1 MRCFGARGALMITLT
16 DINRR
21 QHYLA
26 PTAIA
31 RVQEA
36 GTSSQWHGICAIV
49 HTFDGQVLEV
59 RERAVEIA
67 NEVRMMTRKVQD

>member
-1 MRCFGARGALMITLT
+1 MGDMMIELT

-21 QHYLA
+21 HHFLA
-26 PTAIA
+26 PSAISS
-31 RVQEA
+31 VQEA

-59 RERAVEIA
+59 RERASDIA
-67 NEVRMMTRKVQD
+67 QKLNMRRTE

>member
-1 MRCFGARGALMITLT
+1 MITLT

-26 PTAIA
+26 PSSIA

-36 GTSSQWHGICAIV
+36 GASSQWHGICAFV
-49 HTFDGQVLEV
+49 HTFDGQVIEV
-59 RERAVEIA
+59 RERADHIA
-67 NEVRMMTRKVQD
+67 LQLNMRRDE

>member
-1 MRCFGARGALMITLT
+1 MITLT

-26 PTAIA
+26 PRAIA

-36 GTSSQWHGICAIV
+36 GTSSQWHGVCAIV

-59 RERAVEIA
+59 RERAADIA
-67 NEVRMMTRKVQD
+67 SQVGMRRDE

>member
-1 MRCFGARGALMITLT
+1 MITLT

-26 PTAIA
+26 TTAIA

-36 GTSSQWHGICAIV
+36 GTSSQWHGVCSIV

-59 RERAVEIA
+59 RERAVDIA
-67 NEVRMMTRKVQD
+67 RQVGMQREG

>member
-1 MRCFGARGALMITLT
+1 MITLT

-26 PTAIA
+26 PRAIA
-31 RVQEA
+31 RAQEA
-36 GTSSQWHGICAIV
+36 GNSSQWHGICALV

-59 RERAVEIA
+59 SERAADIA
-67 NEVRMMTRKVQD
+67 SQVGMRRDE

>member
-1 MRCFGARGALMITLT
+1 MITLT

-26 PTAIA
+26 PAAIA

-36 GTSSQWHGICAIV
+36 GTSSQWHGVCAIV

-59 RERAVEIA
+59 RERAADIA
-67 NEVRMMTRKVQD
+67 NQARMRRADQ

>member
-1 MRCFGARGALMITLT
+1 MITLT
-16 DINRR
+16 DVNRR

-26 PTAIA
+26 PAAIA

-59 RERAVEIA
+59 RERADEIA
-67 NEVRMMTRKVQD
+67 RQLSMRRVE

>member
-1 MRCFGARGALMITLT
+1 MITLT

-26 PTAIA
+26 PGAIA

-36 GTSSQWHGICAIV
+36 GTSSQWHGICAVV

-59 RERAVEIA
+59 RERAADIA
-67 NEVRMMTRKVQD
+67 SQVGMRREG

>member
-1 MRCFGARGALMITLT
+1 MITLS

-26 PTAIA
+26 PSAIA
-31 RVQEA
+31 RVQETGA
-36 GTSSQWHGICAIV
+36 SSQWHGICAIV

>member
-1 MRCFGARGALMITLT
+1 MITLT

-26 PTAIA
+26 PAAIA

-36 GTSSQWHGICAIV
+36 GTSSQWHGVCAIV

-59 RERAVEIA
+59 RERAADIA
-67 NEVRMMTRKVQD
+67 AQVGMRREG

>member
-1 MRCFGARGALMITLT
+1 MITLT

-21 QHYLA
+21 QHFLA

-36 GTSSQWHGICAIV
+36 GTSSQWHGVCAIV

-67 NEVRMMTRKVQD
+67 NEVRVMTRKAQG

>member
-1 MRCFGARGALMITLT
+1 MITLT

-21 QHYLA
+21 QHFLA

-36 GTSSQWHGICAIV
+36 GTSSQWHGVCAIV
-49 HTFDGQVLEV
+49 HTFDGQMLEV
-59 RERAVEIA
+59 RERASDIA
-67 NEVRMMTRKVQD
+67 REVGMRKVDQ

>member
-1 MRCFGARGALMITLT
+1 MITLT

-36 GTSSQWHGICAIV
+36 GTSSQWHGVCAIV

-59 RERAVEIA
+59 RERAADI
-67 NEVRMMTRKVQD
+67 VQQCSMRRDE

>member
-1 MRCFGARGALMITLT
+1 MITLT

-26 PTAIA
+26 PAAIA

-36 GTSSQWHGICAIV
+36 GTSSQWHGICAVV
-49 HTFDGQVLEV
+49 HTFDGQVIEV
-59 RERAVEIA
+59 RERASDIAREIG
-67 NEVRMMTRKVQD
+67 MRKVAQ

>member
-1 MRCFGARGALMITLT
+1 MITLT

-36 GTSSQWHGICAIV
+36 CTSSQWHGVCAIV

-59 RERAVEIA
+59 RERAADIA
-67 NEVRMMTRKVQD
+67 QQCSMRRAE

>member
-1 MRCFGARGALMITLT
+1 MITLT

-21 QHYLA
+21 QLFLA

-36 GTSSQWHGICAIV
+36 GTSSQWHGVCAIV

-59 RERAVEIA
+59 RERAADISRQVGMRRE
-67 NEVRMMTRKVQD
+67 E

>member
-1 MRCFGARGALMITLT
+1 MITLT

-26 PTAIA
+26 PSAIA

-36 GTSSQWHGICAIV
+36 GTNSQWHGVCAIV
-49 HTFDGQVLEV
+49 HTFDGHVLEV
-59 RERAVEIA
+59 RERAADIA
-67 NEVRMMTRKVQD
+67 RQVGVRREE

>member
-1 MRCFGARGALMITLT
+1 MITLT

-36 GTSSQWHGICAIV
+36 GTSSQWHGVCAIV
-49 HTFDGQVLEV
+49 HTFDSQVLEV
-59 RERAVEIA
+59 RERAGDIVRQIK
-67 NEVRMMTRKVQD
+67 EVQ

>member
-1 MRCFGARGALMITLT
+1 MITLT

-26 PTAIA
+26 PRAIA

-36 GTSSQWHGICAIV
+36 GTSSHWHGVCAIV

-59 RERAVEIA
+59 RERAADIA
-67 NEVRMMTRKVQD
+67 QQCSMRRAE

>member
-1 MRCFGARGALMITLT
+1 MITLT

-49 HTFDGQVLEV
+49 RTFDGQVLEV
-59 RERAVEIA
+59 KQRADDI
-67 NEVRMMTRKVQD
+67 VRLISEARG

>member
-1 MRCFGARGALMITLT
+1 MITLT

-26 PTAIA
+26 PAAIA

-36 GTSSQWHGICAIV
+36 GTSSQWHGVCAIV

-59 RERAVEIA
+59 RERAADIA
-67 NEVRMMTRKVQD
+67 QQCSMRRAE